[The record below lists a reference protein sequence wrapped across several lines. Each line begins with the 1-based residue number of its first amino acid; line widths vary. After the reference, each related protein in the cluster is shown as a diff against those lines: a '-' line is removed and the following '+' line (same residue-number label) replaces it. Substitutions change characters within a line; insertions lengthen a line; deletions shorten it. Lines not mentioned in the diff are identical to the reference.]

1 MADAAAGVP
10 DDAFV
15 EGIVKTG
22 EECEA
27 KLVAPDAMALAGA
40 VELARAC
47 GAQVGSGHHYRM
59 RDIYLDTE
67 DGWLARAGIGLRVR
81 RVGRREIFTAKTRR
95 SAPGRLTRRIEWEE
109 EHSAGRFRPPGP
121 LPRGRLASWLKR
133 SRGPTSLSCLIEL
146 DHERRQHDAW
156 LPGGARAKL
165 CLDRVQVAGRQPP
178 PEWCEI
184 EMELVDGPS
193 RALKRFARRFESASG
208 WRRDGLSKLERALR
222 LAGVSEPPPPDPRSH
237 RIRARDRLAEAA
249 WQVLRLRFAEFR
261 WNEPGARAGLD
272 PDYLHDM
279 RVAARRMRAALRIF
293 RGALPPDFVER
304 ADRELRHFFANMG
317 RVRDLD
323 VGLSLLRARIP
334 EDDASGAA
342 AWIERLERRR
352 KRAWNRMLRDFVSPR
367 YDRFL
372 SFMEGALASDPPTG
386 AAAPRAGHRVGDH
399 APKILRRAFRKA
411 LDSAF
416 AIDAG
421 AAEADF
427 HAVRIRFKKLRY
439 AVEFFAD
446 LRPRATRKLGAEL
459 AEIQDVLGEF
469 QDEVVLR
476 TLLRQGGNRG
486 LSRNLIAARE
496 RMEQQI
502 ERRIADRQRD
512 FLRLRKRLRL
522 KSFRKLMDK
531 INGRK

>member
-1 MADAAAGVP
+1 M
-10 DDAFV
+10 
-15 EGIVKTG
+15 KTG

-27 KLVAPDAMALAGA
+27 KFVVPDATALAGA
-40 VELARAC
+40 VEMARAC
-47 GAQVGSGHHYRM
+47 GARVGPGRHYRM
-59 RDIYLDTE
+59 QDIYLDTE

-81 RVGRREIFTAKTRR
+81 RMGRREIFTAKTRR
-95 SAPGRLTRRIEWEE
+95 SAPGRLARRMEWEE
-109 EHSAGRFRPPGP
+109 EHAAGRFRIPGP
-121 LPRGRLASWLKR
+121 LPHGRLASWLKR
-133 SRGPTSLSCLIEL
+133 SRGPTSLTRVIEL

-165 CLDRVQVAGRQPP
+165 CLDRVQVVGRQPP

-184 EMELVDGPS
+184 EIELAEGSS
-193 RALKRFARRFESASG
+193 RALKRFARHFESAGG

-222 LAGVSEPPPPDPRSH
+222 LAGVAEPPPPDARSH
-237 RIRARDRLAEAA
+237 RIRARDRLADAA

-272 PDYLHDM
+272 PEYVHDM

-304 ADRELRHFFANMG
+304 ADRELRHYFANMG

-323 VGLSLLRARIP
+323 VGLALLRSRIP
-334 EDDASGAA
+334 KDDAAGAA

-352 KRAWNRMLRDFVSPR
+352 KRAWNRMLRDFGSPR

-372 SFMEGALASDPPTG
+372 GFMERALASDPPVG
-386 AAAPRAGHRVGDH
+386 AEAPCAEQRVGDH
-399 APKILRRAFRKA
+399 APRILRRAFRKA

-416 AIDAG
+416 ALDVG
-421 AAEADF
+421 SPESDF

-476 TLLRQGGNRG
+476 TLLRQGGDRG
-486 LSRNLIAARE
+486 LSRDLIAARE
-496 RMEQQI
+496 RMERQI
-502 ERRIADRQRD
+502 ESRIADRQRD
-512 FLRLRKRLRL
+512 FLRLRERLRS
-522 KSFRKLMDK
+522 KSVRRLMDK
-531 INGRK
+531 ISGRK